1 MSNETKQTPPA
12 GPDPEV
18 VDRMADAINR
28 KAAIDHDYYDLPFV
42 DNVDELARQALDTI
56 RPGDAL
62 GNGLVAVRPF
72 DAHCTRGQRT
82 TQFCGLLDA
91 AVKAEREA
99 CAAVAEAHKG
109 AAKRKREAAW
119 LKTGKRPRSDML
131 ESILAEE
138 NGEDIASH
146 EIATAI
152 RARVA

>member
-1 MSNETKQTPPA
+1 MSKTDPRVLAELDGEQRTDGQTPPA

-62 GNGLVAVRPF
+62 GNGLVAMRE
-72 DAHCTRGQRT
+72 DAV
-82 TQFCGLLDA
+82 DA